1 MVEEGPIVPV
11 YQNISN
17 RNSVLSSS
25 LAGSETSQTDYLLY
39 LFHSSMCDLF
49 CYLLDWI
56 VITFDGERYI

>member
-1 MVEEGPIVPV
+1 MVEEGPIGW
-11 YQNISN
+11 
-17 RNSVLSSS
+17 LSSS
-25 LAGSETSQTDYLLY
+25 LAGSETSQTNYLLY